1 MARGAFVRHPRRR
14 RAVRLPDRVRKVRPA
29 RKREAPAGLDE
40 IGREFHAKQPLD
52 AILVTGGMTDA
63 RRSAEWAEF
72 FEAFAPYPRFTG
84 FLIGLPG
91 NHSVNVVDRANP
103 ARPASNAG
111 IFFIS

>member
-1 MARGAFVRHPRRR
+1 MSDIHAVGERYGFRIECGRFGPRGNG
-14 RAVRLPDRVRKVRPA
+14 RLRQVLTRS
-29 RKREAPAGLDE
+29 DE
-40 IGREFHAKQPLD
+40 IHAPLD

-63 RRSAEWAEF
+63 DRSAEWAEF

-91 NHSVNVVDRANP
+91 DHSVNVVDRANP

>member
-1 MARGAFVRHPRRR
+1 LSDIHAVGERYGFRIECGRFGPRGNG
-14 RAVRLPDRVRKVRPA
+14 RLRQVLTRS
-29 RKREAPAGLDE
+29 DE
-40 IGREFHAKQPLD
+40 IQAKQPLD
-52 AILVTGGMTDA
+52 AILVTGDA
-63 RRSAEWAEF
+63 GRSAEWAEF

>member
-1 MARGAFVRHPRRR
+1 LSDIHAVGERYGFRIECGRFGPRGNG
-14 RAVRLPDRVRKVRPA
+14 RLRQVLTRS
-29 RKREAPAGLDE
+29 DE
-40 IGREFHAKQPLD
+40 IHAKQPLD

-63 RRSAEWAEF
+63 GRSAEWAEF

>member
-1 MARGAFVRHPRRR
+1 LSDIHAVGERYGFRIECGRFVPRGNG
-14 RAVRLPDRVRKVRPA
+14 RLRQVLTRS
-29 RKREAPAGLDE
+29 DE
-40 IGREFHAKQPLD
+40 IHAKQPL

-72 FEAFAPYPRFTG
+72 FEAFAPYPWFTG